1 MRVFHGFDSLPQF
14 TRPVVTVGS
23 YDGVHL
29 GHRALIDRLVAEAR
43 SSGGESIVLTFE
55 PHPRI
60 TLGRAEG
67 LLLLT
72 TLDEKVRLLETLG
85 VDNVIVIPFDRTFSA
100 LSGEE
105 FVREYLL
112 RRLGARTLVVGYD
125 HRFGHDRDGC
135 FDDYAAHGRR
145 LGIEVLRLERY
156 DAPGGEHISSSE
168 IRRALAAG
176 EVARA
181 NAMLGYRYALEG
193 TVVDGFKVGRTLG
206 FPTANL
212 RPDYADKL
220 VPAAGVY
227 AVRAR
232 AEGRTYPGML
242 NIGTRPTLAGDGR
255 TSIEAHLIGFGGDLY
270 AQTLRVEF
278 VARLRDE
285 RRFASPE
292 ALAAQLARDREE
304 ALRAAAP

>member
-43 SSGGESIVLTFE
+43 TSGGESIVLTFE

-60 TLGRAEG
+60 TLGRADG

-125 HRFGHDRDGC
+125 HRFGHDRIGSDAIAG
-135 FDDYAAHGRR
+135 
-145 LGIEVLRLERY
+145 LGLRVVRVDECEV
-156 DAPGGEHISSSE
+156 GGEHVSSTV
-168 IRRALAAG
+168 IRRLI
-176 EVARA
+176 
-181 NAMLGYRYALEG
+181 
-193 TVVDGFKVGRTLG
+193 
-206 FPTANL
+206 
-212 RPDYADKL
+212 
-220 VPAAGVY
+220 
-227 AVRAR
+227 
-232 AEGRTYPGML
+232 AEGR
-242 NIGTRPTLAGDGR
+242 IA
-255 TSIEAHLIGFGGDLY
+255 EAERLLGHP
-270 AQTLRVEF
+270 ASESVRRSCAP
-278 VARLRDE
+278 ARC
-285 RRFASPE
+285 AK
-292 ALAAQLARDREE
+292 
-304 ALRAAAP
+304 